1 MPSKTVIAKYSA
13 NGEEFE
19 LFVNS
24 DLAYEYIT
32 GKRTDPL
39 SVLEADD
46 IFKDANKGERQSQ
59 EKIKKIFGTTD
70 IKAVAEII
78 LKKGN
83 VPVTTEQRAKLL
95 EEKKKQIISIIARN
109 SIDPRTNAPHT
120 VQRIETAMNEAK
132 ISVDPFQN
140 ANDQVDA
147 IVKKLTIKLP
157 IKFTT
162 ITIEVQISPQF
173 ANRCYGTLKQYGLKS
188 EKWLGDGSLSVV
200 VSFPAGLQT
209 EFFDKINNLTAGT
222 AITKIVDK

>member
-200 VSFPAGLQT
+200 VSFPAGLQI